1 MLITKADLAA
11 ARRVLFAEPRQRPP
25 RQIDFCVRP
34 ISQAWRILDRRPAY
48 KTAVANAAYIWRD
61 SSVADQFGQMPPS
74 FAERRCELRG
84 AGLALPESAPLCSTR
99 DYTVWREAD
108 DAAAATGD
116 PSTVSAWHIIAEIP
130 EDFPAFLWRALT
142 TRFVMR
148 ELLARGAAVAWA
160 IHALNGEDGWIVK
173 PHRHFVVTARYWR
186 HDRRQGARHP
196 AWMASTTQQKKL
208 QMVWRRDCA
217 ATDAIG
223 RCALAI

>member
-11 ARRVLFAEPRQRPP
+11 ARRLLFAEPRPRPP
-25 RQIDFCVRP
+25 HQIDFRVRP
-34 ISQAWRILDRRPAY
+34 ISQTWRILDRRPAY
-48 KTAVANAAYIWRD
+48 KTAVANVAYIWRD
-61 SSVADQFGQMPPS
+61 SGVADQFGQMPRS

-84 AGLALPESAPLCSTR
+84 AGLALPGSAPLWSTR

-116 PSTVSAWHIIAEIP
+116 QSTVSAWHIIAEIP
-130 EDFPAFLWRALT
+130 EDFPAFLWQALT

-148 ELLARGAAVAWA
+148 ELVARGAAVAWA
-160 IHALNGEDGWIVK
+160 IHALKGEDGWIVK
-173 PHRHFVVTARYWR
+173 PHCHFVVTARYWR

-196 AWMASTTQQKKL
+196 AWIASSTQQKKL
-208 QMVWRRDCA
+208 QMAWRRDCA